1 MLTRFCDTYS
11 PWWVETI
18 ILPTH
23 TYDSCTNNRLS
34 IIYLAAIKSA
44 PCNPIDALYLYT
56 NMIYYFCT
64 MPMVCTILRFGGWVE
79 LHSHHETLIPKRQ
92 YVDHIML
99 GFAVILPHILQS
111 KIVFWYFHFPFMK
124 NLFTCRVHKYLP
136 LIYDQMNL
144 TCTLYMEAVC
154 VKKYFDSFYDSHTMN
169 LIKLCNQIW

>member
-56 NMIYYFCT
+56 NIIYYFCT

-111 KIVFWYFHFPFMK
+111 KIVFLIFSFSIYEK
-124 NLFTCRVHKYLP
+124 CIYLSSP
-136 LIYDQMNL
+136 QILTFDLWPNEFDMHLIHGSSM
-144 TCTLYMEAVC
+144 C
-154 VKKYFDSFYDSHTMN
+154 
-169 LIKLCNQIW
+169 